1 MDELY
6 FFLYLGLRM
15 GKFELP
21 ELEFLQNKFYN
32 GQIQAINGFSQS
44 TGWPSVVTV
53 MGNWYSQAGR
63 GLVMGI
69 WSSCQSIGN
78 ILGK

>member
-1 MDELY
+1 MDVSL
-6 FFLYLGLRM
+6 
-15 GKFELP
+15 KFW
-21 ELEFLQNKFYN
+21 
-32 GQIQAINGFSQS
+32 IQAINGFSQS

-63 GLVMGI
+63 GLVMGV

-78 ILGK
+78 ILGNFYPNFDPIKI

>member
-1 MDELY
+1 M
-6 FFLYLGLRM
+6 FFQ
-15 GKFELP
+15 F
-21 ELEFLQNKFYN
+21 FDF
-32 GQIQAINGFSQS
+32 QAINGFSQS

-63 GLVMGI
+63 GLVMGV

-78 ILGK
+78 ILGNFYPNFDPIKI